1 MGPENRQCHR
11 PRAHRDLM
19 AGGAPPDGTGEPA
32 MPVHRAHR
40 DLMAGGAPPDGTG
53 EPAVGRG
60 PLQPP
65 ASWCDPYYWLSL
77 ILVHS
82 LYAHRLA
89 AGQVAAH
96 TVVPVG
102 RGTRLILFPINF

>member
-1 MGPENRQCHR
+1 MQWRS
-11 PRAHRDLM
+11 
-19 AGGAPPDGTGEPA
+19 
-32 MPVHRAHR
+32 
-40 DLMAGGAPPDGTG
+40 LMAGGAPPDGTG

-96 TVVPVG
+96 TFVPVG